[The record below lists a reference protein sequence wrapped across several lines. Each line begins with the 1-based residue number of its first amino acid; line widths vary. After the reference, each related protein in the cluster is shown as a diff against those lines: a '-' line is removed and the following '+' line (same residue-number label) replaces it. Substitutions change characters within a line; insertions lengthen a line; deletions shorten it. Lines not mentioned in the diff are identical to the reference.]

1 LQHVQNAATRLVTGT
16 RQYECGLSRLMHDD
30 LLYTT
35 ACSQL
40 LLMVLLTPPARGPTQ
55 PRQTDTE
62 DRTLSK
68 TTNADVK
75 VNDVVLVHMSDSL
88 TDLTQPTD
96 ALHFTVLLHLNGS
109 CQ

>member
-1 LQHVQNAATRLVTGT
+1 MQPAITGGAVDAACTCSNATK
-16 RQYECGLSRLMHDD
+16 
-30 LLYTT
+30 
-35 ACSQL
+35 
-40 LLMVLLTPPARGPTQ
+40 
-55 PRQTDTE
+55 TDMK

-75 VNDVVLVHMSDSL
+75 MNDVVLVHMSDSL

-109 CQ
+109 RQ